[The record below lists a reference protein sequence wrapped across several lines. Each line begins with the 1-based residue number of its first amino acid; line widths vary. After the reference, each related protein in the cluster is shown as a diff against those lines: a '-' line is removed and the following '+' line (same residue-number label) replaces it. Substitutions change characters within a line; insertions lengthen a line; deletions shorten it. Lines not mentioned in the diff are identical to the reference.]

1 MTAITPDTIA
11 TAKQRSIVALVGR
24 EVKLVPRGHEH
35 VGLCPF
41 HKEKTPS
48 FYVNEKKGVYHC
60 HACQVGGDAI
70 DYARHAYGLTFPEA
84 IRRLAGDDELGRI
97 KITPRDQPE
106 DNSERIRQAQT
117 IWTASQPIGG
127 TIAETYL
134 RSRGITIPLPDTLR
148 FHPSLQ
154 HSTGLRLPAI
164 VAGMAVAPSRIIAAI
179 HQTFIKIDGSGKIPL
194 STPRLTLGPAKGGA
208 IRLSPWRDGS
218 LVIAEGIETTL
229 SAMQLFGLPGW
240 SARSD
245 GGIRSLVLPDEVRD
259 VMICADNDANGVGQA
274 VAEVTAEKWRGEG
287 RRVRIE
293 LPECVG
299 TDWNDVLRGRI
310 GLGRPG
316 YLQASGFAP

>member
-1 MTAITPDTIA
+1 MTAITPEIIA
-11 TAKQRSIVALVGR
+11 TAKQRSLVALIGR
-24 EVKLVPRGHEH
+24 EVKLRPRGNEY

-41 HKEKTPS
+41 HQEKTPS
-48 FYVNEKKGVYHC
+48 FYVNEKKGLYSC
-60 HACQVGGDAI
+60 FGCGAGGDAI

-84 IRRLAGDDELGRI
+84 IGRLAGDDDLGRI

-117 IWTASQPIGG
+117 IWTASEPITG
-127 TIAETYL
+127 TIAEAYL
-134 RSRGITIPLPDTLR
+134 RSRGITMPLPDTLR
-148 FHPSLQ
+148 FHPYLQ
-154 HSTGLRLPAI
+154 HSTGLRTPAM
-164 VAGMAVAPSRIIAAI
+164 VAAIAVAPSRVIAAV
-179 HQTFIKIDGSGKIPL
+179 HQTFIKPDGSDKIPL

-208 IRLSPWRDGS
+208 IRLSPWTHGP

-259 VMICADNDANGVGQA
+259 VVICADNDANGVGQA

-293 LPECVG
+293 LPECAG
-299 TDWNDVLRGRI
+299 TDWNDVLRGQL

-316 YLQASGFAP
+316 YLQAGGFAP